1 MLELL
6 AGPLLVSVR
15 NALAV
20 DLGHVGEAVDDE
32 RAQEHRVRHFVALDR
47 EAGQRLQRLQLRD
60 LDEAVDVVV
69 LEKQPLQVG
78 EAFELRDV
86 RRADDAIEADEL
98 ETDLHDGLLE
108 VDVGQN
114 LQSVAV
120 DEKQLVALDL
130 GVTGLDQALSARLLL
145 PLVAV
150 QAQTDDAL
158 HLVLP
163 LLLDNVQQAFR
174 ANIVTIGWDL

>member
-32 RAQEHRVRHFVALDR
+32 RAQENRVRHFVALDR

-69 LEKQPLQVG
+69 LEEQSLEIDEALQ
-78 EAFELRDV
+78 LRDV
-86 RRADDAIEADEL
+86 RRADDAVKANVL
-98 ETDLHDGLLE
+98 ETDLNNRLLE
-108 VDVGQN
+108 VNVGEHFE
-114 LQSVAV
+114 SVSIN
-120 DEKQLVALDL
+120 E
-130 GVTGLDQALSARLLL
+130 
-145 PLVAV
+145 
-150 QAQTDDAL
+150 
-158 HLVLP
+158 
-163 LLLDNVQQAFR
+163 
-174 ANIVTIGWDL
+174 